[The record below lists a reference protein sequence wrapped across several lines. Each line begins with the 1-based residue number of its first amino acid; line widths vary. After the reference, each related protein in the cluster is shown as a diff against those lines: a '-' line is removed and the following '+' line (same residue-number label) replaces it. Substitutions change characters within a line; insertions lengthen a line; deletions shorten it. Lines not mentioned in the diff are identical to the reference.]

1 MTDQA
6 ESWSRVA
13 RRYEKEFIDP
23 YRAGVRSPLLARLKK
38 VAARGKVAADLG
50 CGIGPLL
57 PELAARFRHVYAVDF
72 APGML
77 DRARE
82 RCRGLN
88 NITYVHSPLDDLQEL
103 SGKIDVAVAVN
114 SLVMPSVAEQD
125 RCLGQILAALRPK
138 GSFLGILPAMDS
150 VHYYTMLLLD
160 RALAGGKPMS
170 AARKNAAHFN
180 DHALYDFA
188 FGQFRFEGIEQHFWQ
203 PFEVRYRL
211 RKAGFRGVRLQR
223 VLLDWAQFSWGEDF
237 KRFTPPWDW
246 YLEAR
251 RPENHPSRAS

>member
-23 YRAGVRSPLLARLKK
+23 YRDGVRSPLPARLKK
-38 VAARGKVAADLG
+38 LGSRNKIAADLG

-57 PELAARFRHVYAVDF
+57 PELAARFRQVYAVDF

-77 DRARE
+77 ERAKE
-82 RCRGLN
+82 RCRGLK
-88 NITYVHSPLDDLQEL
+88 NITYIHAALDNLAEL
-103 SGKIDVAVAVN
+103 CGKIDVAIAVN
-114 SLVMPSVAEQD
+114 SLVMPSVAHQD
-125 RCLGQILAALRPK
+125 RCLSQILGVLRPK
-138 GSFLGILPAMDS
+138 GTLLGILPAMDS

-160 RALAGGKPMS
+160 RALADGKPES
-170 AARKNAAHFN
+170 TARKNAAHFN
-180 DHALYDFA
+180 DHELYDFA

-211 RKAGFRGVRLQR
+211 RKAGFQGIRLKR
-223 VLLDWAQFSWGEDF
+223 VLLDWAQFTWGDDF
-237 KRFTPPWDW
+237 KRYTPPWDW
-246 YLEAR
+246 YFEAR
-251 RPENHPSRAS
+251 RLADHSE